1 MIVELKIN
9 FVKIFG
15 IGSLQG
21 SSGTLQRFLSQT
33 VAGGGRIEVDGQEK
47 TLSEA
52 ETLLSSHL
60 STDVTDLAKFT
71 GLETYSDPAMGNW
84 FNLEIVLS

>member
-9 FVKIFG
+9 IKKIFG
-15 IGSLQG
+15 VGSLQG
-21 SSGTLQRFLSQT
+21 ASGTLQRFISQT
-33 VAGGGRIEVDGQEK
+33 VSGGGRIEIDGQEK

-60 STDVTDLAKFT
+60 STDVTDILNLAGT
-71 GLETYSDPAMGNW
+71 EMNSDPSLGNW
-84 FNLEIVLS
+84 IEIEIVLT

>member
-1 MIVELKIN
+1 MIVDLKIN

-33 VAGGGRIEVDGQEK
+33 DAGDGRIEVDGQEK

-60 STDVTDLAKFT
+60 STDITDLIIFT
-71 GLETYSDPAMGNW
+71 GQETDSNPAVSSW
-84 FNLEIVLS
+84 FNLEVTLS

>member
-15 IGSLQG
+15 IGALQG

-33 VAGGGRIEVDGQEK
+33 DAGDGRIEVDGQEK

-60 STDVTDLAKFT
+60 STDITDLTIFT
-71 GLETYSDPAMGNW
+71 GQETDSNPAVGSW
-84 FNLEIVLS
+84 FNLEVTLS

>member
-33 VAGGGRIEVDGQEK
+33 AAGDGRIEIDGQEK

-60 STDVTDLAKFT
+60 STDVIDLAKFT
-71 GLETYSDPAMGNW
+71 GLETYSDPAQGNW
-84 FNLEIVLS
+84 FNLEITLS

>member
-15 IGSLQG
+15 IGSLEG
-21 SSGTLQRFLSQT
+21 ASGTLQRFLSQT
-33 VAGGGRIEVDGQEK
+33 DAGGGRIEIDGQEK

-52 ETLLSSHL
+52 ETMLSSYL
-60 STDVTDLAKFT
+60 STDVTDLVDYIGT
-71 GLETYSDPAMGNW
+71 ETYSDPTLDDW
-84 FNLEIVLS
+84 FSLQIVLS